1 MNTTFT
7 RLTALA
13 AATIMTIAA
22 CGSDENTS
30 TTIAVAEDTP
40 STTVAV
46 AEDTPSTTVAVD
58 DTTHDTADHQPVTVA
73 IGGVD
78 YAFTNVPAS
87 TPAGTT
93 LELQN
98 TSETELHELVAF
110 RLPDG
115 DELPLVDLVQ
125 LPPDEL
131 RARLGAPATVVLQ
144 APGSDQQIVA
154 VGDGSLQ
161 EPGRYV
167 LMCFIP
173 TGVDP
178 QVYLDAAA
186 AANGAPPVVPG
197 GPPHFVNGMY
207 AELVVEPLN

>member
-13 AATIMTIAA
+13 AATIMTITA

-30 TTIAVAEDTP
+30 
-40 STTVAV
+40 SNTVAV
-46 AEDTPSTTVAVD
+46 A
-58 DTTHDTADHQPVTVA
+58 DTTHDTTHDTTDHQPVTVA

-98 TSETELHELVAF
+98 TSEVELHELVAF
-110 RLPDG
+110 RLPDS
-115 DELPLVDLVQ
+115 DELPLAELVQ

-131 RARLGAPATVVLQ
+131 TARLGAPVTVVLQ
-144 APGSDQQIVA
+144 APGSDEQIVA

-161 EPGRYV
+161 KPGRYV
-167 LMCFIP
+167 IMCFIP

-178 QVYLDAAA
+178 QVYFDAAA
-186 AANGAPPVVPG
+186 ASNGAPPAVPG

>member
-1 MNTTFT
+1 VNATFT
-7 RLTALA
+7 RRTTAALTA
-13 AATIMTIAA
+13 TIVTLGA
-22 CGSDENTS
+22 CGSDENISSS
-30 TTIAVAEDTP
+30 TAASAE
-40 STTVAV
+40 TTA
-46 AEDTPSTTVAVD
+46 
-58 DTTHDTADHQPVTVA
+58 DTTDHERATVT

-78 YAFTNVPAS
+78 FGFTNVPAS
-87 TPAGTT
+87 ISAGTT

-98 TSETELHELVAF
+98 TSATELHELVAF

-115 DELPLVDLVQ
+115 DDVPIAELVE

-131 RARLGAPATVVLQ
+131 VPRLGAPATVVLQ
-144 APGSDQQIVA
+144 APGSDQQILA

-167 LMCFIP
+167 IMCFIP
-173 TGVDP
+173 SGVDP

-186 AANGAPPVVPG
+186 ASNGEPPVVDG

-207 AELVVEPLN
+207 AELLVEPLD